1 MEGKDRT
8 AITVAL
14 ITGVFGCLA
23 TIIAASIGLLPTLL
37 DRFEAK
43 PTSAPIV
50 IVLTPATN
58 SSPVAASTAVPMVA
72 PTNTIA
78 VAPSQV
84 SQAPS
89 ATTAPTTAAALVPT
103 RAALPDTPPPTS
115 PPLQPTSTR
124 STPGATLTLPAAPT
138 ISLGNQYLDVENC
151 KGGSPPTSG
160 LAITFVLANNFER
173 DQDFYIDGCLAAQI
187 DSGKYTTFR
196 ILPHKTRE
204 LKNCLR
210 GANPNS
216 ANDCNIATR
225 LVSQDPYDWVIS
237 GRAPANGQI
246 TLLVLNQ
253 SESPKDIFLDTLSF
267 PKLTIVQNSVRV
279 IPLENQRHTVRACQ
293 RGATPLMEAEQCLE
307 RIELEPSNPILF
319 YVIPP

>member
-8 AITVAL
+8 AVTVAL

-37 DRFEAK
+37 DRLEAK

-58 SSPVAASTAVPMVA
+58 SSPIAASTAAPVAA

-78 VAPSQV
+78 IAPTKV

-89 ATTAPTTAAALVPT
+89 ATTAPATAAAPAPT
-103 RAALPDTPPPTS
+103 RAILTNTPPPTN
-115 PPLQPTSTR
+115 PPSQPTNTR
-124 STPGATLTLPAAPT
+124 SAPGATWTAAPP
-138 ISLGNQYLDVENC
+138 SPFGNEYLDVENC
-151 KGGSPPTSG
+151 KSGDSLVGG

-173 DQDFYIDGCLAAQI
+173 GQDFYVDGCLAARI

-216 ANDCNIATR
+216 ANDCSVETR
-225 LVSQDPYDWVIS
+225 LVSKNPYDWVIN
-237 GRAPANGQI
+237 GRAPVNGEI

-253 SESPKDIFLDTLSF
+253 SDSAKDIFFDTLFF
-267 PKLTIVQNSVRV
+267 PKLTIAPESVRA
-279 IPLENQRHTVRACQ
+279 IPLENQRQTVRACQ
-293 RGATPLMEAEQCLE
+293 RGATPIQQPEQCLE

-319 YVIPP
+319 YVIPR